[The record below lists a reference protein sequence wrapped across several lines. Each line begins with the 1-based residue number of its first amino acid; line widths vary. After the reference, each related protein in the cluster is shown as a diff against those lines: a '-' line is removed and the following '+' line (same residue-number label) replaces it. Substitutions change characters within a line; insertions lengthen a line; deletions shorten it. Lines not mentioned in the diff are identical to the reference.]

1 MLLVKEDERL
11 VILSAQSCVKVFR
24 IVFSERLRWLKL
36 FDLRRSDLLSIGS
49 FFKLPDL
56 ERAKLWVQND
66 ELSAVCSRK
75 IGYNLCASLHLH
87 AWTPVLFAAHEDQET
102 VVTCNGKEGAVVMFI
117 FGKSCDL
124 SLNLAFLVYAHAS
137 FGFVSSKLLF
147 GMAILGFHDSALIN

>member
-1 MLLVKEDERL
+1 MFLVKEDERL

-24 IVFSERLRWLKL
+24 FVFSERLMWLKL
-36 FDLRRSDLLSIGS
+36 FNLRRSDLLSIGS

-66 ELSAVCSRK
+66 ELSAVFSRK
-75 IGYNLCASLHLH
+75 IGHNLCASLHLH

-102 VVTCNGKEGAVVMFI
+102 VVTCNGKEGAVVMLI

-124 SLNLAFLVYAHAS
+124 SLNLAFLVLAHAG
-137 FGFVSSKLLF
+137 FGFVSSKSLLSL
-147 GMAILGFHDSALIN
+147 AILGFHNSALID